1 MLVVGNATQAA
12 LLILINSCF
21 NQFFGVLGLPVI
33 TYYTFFRA
41 IFPLV
46 IAVGG
51 YTLTAA
57 FNAFTVDKLTVHL
70 DNLLT
75 KHYVG
80 RWIRSKAYFGVNFI
94 SNPKVP
100 NAAPVLGKS
109 IQESNRLVVML
120 GDSYLNTFFSFLVG
134 LYGLWQLSMPLT
146 LQISSFMFVIPGYMA
161 IAAIA
166 YSLLNNYVITKI
178 GRNLRSATEQ
188 KHNNLNELEASLHH
202 IEKNAEGIELL
213 KAQHKEEANVHSVL
227 KRNGLYQATLSR
239 LQSAFAFCTAMNE
252 QLRFFIGFLLSVP
265 QIVAKAISIDNV
277 LIISDYF
284 ARVIAFFTW
293 RHDYY
298 QDVTTLEVL
307 AGKICDLESQMQEWQ
322 AINNKCSVTQ
332 TQGKTLSFSNIC
344 IRKPDGHNLLAQ
356 KSFVFKDSQITMIQG
371 PSGVGKSTLF
381 RTLAGLWP
389 YVEGK
394 MTLPVSEDNIHII
407 AQKPYFPMHV
417 SLYEAILYP
426 NVESTA
432 AKQKQINSLLKDFKL
447 SNLMSIAAKEK
458 DWSKTLSGGEQQRVA
473 LIRAI
478 IKQPKLL
485 LMDEPFS
492 ALDAKSRECCEKI
505 LKKHLPKTT
514 IIYIDHE
521 ALDVKT
527 KNRKSRMFDNRVI
540 FDKQKLTEQPQ
551 PAKRSRRAR

>member
-21 NQFFGVLGLPVI
+21 NQFFGVLGLPII

-57 FNAFTVDKLTVHL
+57 FNAFTVDKLTAHL

-94 SNPKVP
+94 SKPKVP

-166 YSLLNNYVITKI
+166 YSLLNNFVITKI

-213 KAQHKEEANVHSVL
+213 KAQHKEEANVHTVL
-227 KRNGLYQATLSR
+227 KRNALYQATLSR

-344 IRKPDGHNLLAQ
+344 IRKPDGDNLLAA
-356 KSFVFKDSQITMIQG
+356 KNFVFKNSQITMIQG

-394 MTLPVSEDNIHII
+394 ITLPISEENIHII

-426 NVESTA
+426 NVKSTA
-432 AKQKQINSLLKDFKL
+432 AKQKQIDSLLKDFKL
-447 SNLMSIAAKEK
+447 ANLTSIAAREK

-492 ALDAKSRECCEKI
+492 ALDAKSRHYCEQI

-540 FDKQKLTEQPQ
+540 FDKQKLTEQQRPVN
-551 PAKRSRRAR
+551 RSRRAR

>member
-12 LLILINSCF
+12 LLIFINNCF

-57 FNAFTVDKLTVHL
+57 FNAFLVDKLTAHL

-94 SNPKVP
+94 PNPKVA

-120 GDSYLNTFFSFLVG
+120 GDSYLNTFFSFVVG

-146 LQISSFMFVIPGYMA
+146 LEISSFIFVIPGYMA

-188 KHNNLNELEASLHH
+188 KLNNLNELEASLHH

-227 KRNGLYQATLSR
+227 KRNALYQATLSR

-277 LIISDYF
+277 LITSDYF

-307 AGKICDLESQMQEWQ
+307 AGKICDLENQMQEWQ
-322 AINNKCSVTQ
+322 AINDKCSITQ
-332 TQGKTLSFSNIC
+332 KQDKTLSFSNIC
-344 IRKPDGHNLLAQ
+344 IRKPDASNLLTQ
-356 KSFVFKDSQITMIQG
+356 KNFVFKNSQITMIQG

-389 YVEGK
+389 YVDGNI
-394 MTLPVSEDNIHII
+394 TLPVSEENIHIV

-426 NVESTA
+426 SVVPTA
-432 AKQKQINSLLKDFKL
+432 ANHKRIVSLLKDFKL
-447 SNLMSIAAKEK
+447 IHLTSIAAKEK

-492 ALDAKSRECCEKI
+492 ALDAKSRQSCEQI
-505 LKKHLPKTT
+505 LKKHLPKAT

-521 ALDVKT
+521 ALDDKA
-527 KNRKSRMFDNRVI
+527 KNPKSRMFDNRVV
-540 FDKQKLTEQPQ
+540 FDKQKLTEQQ
-551 PAKRSRRAR
+551 PAKRTRRAR